1 MSRQVNRRTFLL
13 LIVGAGA
20 GATAAWRLFEANG
33 DSPNAAVAGFFDDPA
48 AARRV
53 GEAYLERFPAEAGE
67 VRLKRLLGFGDGQP
81 LAVEQARVREAVR
94 RDYEESRLTLVEGWY
109 LSRTEARLCALSTY
123 G

>member
-1 MSRQVNRRTFLL
+1 VSRQVNRRMFLL
-13 LIVGAGA
+13 LVVGAGA
-20 GATAAWRLFEANG
+20 SATAAWRLLEANG
-33 DSPNAAVAGFFDDPA
+33 DSPDAAVAGFFDDPA

-53 GEAYLERFPAEAGE
+53 GEAYLERYSAEAGE
-67 VRLKRLLGFGDGQP
+67 ERLTRLLGLGDGQP
-81 LAVEQARVREAVR
+81 PAVEQARVRAAVR